1 LKDKSFLHFY
11 HNASTSASG
20 FPSPLQGMGAGMGKC
35 FSPLQG
41 MGAKT
46 FVFSPLWGRGP
57 LPFPLQKMGA
67 NTAPPFSVTLKT
79 KTHLKYQLTK
89 EA

>member
-1 LKDKSFLHFY
+1 LKDKSFLHYY
-11 HNASTSASG
+11 HNASTSVSG

-57 LPFPLQKMGA
+57 LPFTP
-67 NTAPPFSVTLKT
+67 SVDGSKKGFALLSHTENIDLHPIPT
-79 KTHLKYQLTK
+79 KQ
-89 EA
+89 